1 MLVAAAAAAAGRT
14 AQSGP
19 PGQAPAERR
28 LVGLWRAKLDLG
40 PEIEG
45 PLVIERNGESWR
57 AEIAGRSVPAEV
69 RDGALSFTLPDG
81 QGAFRG
87 KLANGRILGHWIQ
100 PKTIS
105 GGGYPFATPV
115 ELERQRPGRW
125 RGLVAPVSDAMTFYL
140 PIRLGDDGRLETFLR
155 NPERNAGRFLP
166 VEHVSLEGRN
176 VKLLGR
182 RSKDGP
188 ETVLAEGPF
197 DAENETF
204 SISIPIRG
212 GTFDFRR
219 ATAAGKAGFYPRG
232 KAPARYVY
240 RPPPAEDD
248 GWPVAALEDVGIS
261 REGISRFVQML
272 FDMPIDSFHA
282 SDIHAVLIARHGK
295 LVLEEYFHG
304 FHREEPH
311 DTRSAAKTLV
321 TLLTGAANLKGL
333 PISAST
339 PVYETMDGPDAARRL
354 EARKRTMT
362 VEHLLTMASGLE
374 CDDSIPDSPGHE
386 DRMSDQ
392 TEQPD
397 WHRFTLDLKSAR
409 APGEKAAYCSG
420 SPNLAGGVLAKA
432 TGRWLPDLFQELLAG
447 PLQMGRYGLN
457 LMPTGE
463 AYMGGGAGSARGI
476 SSSSR
481 KSWSTEDAGR
491 AARSSAP
498 IGRAGPPRRC
508 TRWARSVTAISGGS
522 STFLTRA
529 ARSRPSSREATAVRS
544 PWACRCWTW

>member
-1 MLVAAAAAAAGRT
+1 MRRIRGLVFVLVAAAAAAAGRT

-105 GGGYPFATPV
+105 GGGFPFATPV

-140 PIRLGDDGRLETFLR
+140 PIRLADDGRLETFLR

-219 ATAAGKAGFYPRG
+219 ATAAGEAGFYPRG
-232 KAPARYVY
+232 KAPARYVLPAPAGRGRRLARGRSRGCRHLSRGHQPLRPDALRHAHRLVPRVRHPRRADRAARQAGARGVLSRLSPRGAPRHPVGGQDPRHVAY
-240 RPPPAEDD
+240 GRREPQRAADQRLDSRLRDDGRPRRRPPARSAQADDDRRAPADD
-248 GWPVAALEDVGIS
+248 GLRPGV
-261 REGISRFVQML
+261 RRF
-272 FDMPIDSFHA
+272 H
-282 SDIHAVLIARHGK
+282 
-295 LVLEEYFHG
+295 
-304 FHREEPH
+304 
-311 DTRSAAKTLV
+311 
-321 TLLTGAANLKGL
+321 
-333 PISAST
+333 
-339 PVYETMDGPDAARRL
+339 
-354 EARKRTMT
+354 
-362 VEHLLTMASGLE
+362 SG
-374 CDDSIPDSPGHE
+374 
-386 DRMSDQ
+386 
-392 TEQPD
+392 
-397 WHRFTLDLKSAR
+397 
-409 APGEKAAYCSG
+409 
-420 SPNLAGGVLAKA
+420 
-432 TGRWLPDLFQELLAG
+432 LAG
-447 PLQMGRYGLN
+447 PRRPDERPDGAAGLAP
-457 LMPTGE
+457 LH
-463 AYMGGGAGSARGI
+463 AGSEERAGARREGRLLQRQ
-476 SSSSR
+476 SQPRRRRARESDR
-481 KSWSTEDAGR
+481 ALAPRPLPGAPRR
-491 AARSSAP
+491 AAP
-498 IGRAGPPRRC
+498 D
-508 TRWARSVTAISGGS
+508 
-522 STFLTRA
+522 RA
-529 ARSRPSSREATAVRS
+529 ATA
-544 PWACRCWTW
+544 